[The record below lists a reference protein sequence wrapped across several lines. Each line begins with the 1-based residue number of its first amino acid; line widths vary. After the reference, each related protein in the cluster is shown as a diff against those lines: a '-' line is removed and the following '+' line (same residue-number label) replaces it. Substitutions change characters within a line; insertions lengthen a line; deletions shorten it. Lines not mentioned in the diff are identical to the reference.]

1 MAARRRA
8 DFCIAFTTY
17 SRGRVGS
24 AIIEAL
30 LAGRLAACIQ
40 VVPIR
45 SHYRWKGKAA
55 QAREHLM
62 LIKAR
67 AADFGRVKAAIL
79 RHHDYEVPEVVCVEV
94 SQGSADYI
102 GWMSEATKRG
112 RRAR

>member
-8 DFCIAFTTY
+8 DYCIVLTTY
-17 SRGRVGS
+17 SRAGVGS
-24 AIIEAL
+24 AIMRAL

-45 SHYRWKGKAA
+45 SHYWWKGKVAR
-55 QAREHLM
+55 ARESLM

-79 RHHDYEVPEVVCVEV
+79 RHHDYEVPEVVCVGI
-94 SQGSADYI
+94 SRGSAGYL
-102 GWMSEATKRG
+102 GWMSEVTKR
-112 RRAR
+112 ARGAG